1 MTHDPYGGIDRALA
15 TRMAAAFWI
24 VGALLVL
31 TALPLT
37 PPTAAIGAAGWAVA
51 GLSTVVAFTGSTAL
65 LRHGRVSPTML
76 LACAY
81 VGLAQIAVA
90 QWLAGGVTA
99 PYRQLY
105 VLPALQVAAIH
116 PPRRIVPFFVVLL
129 MAAGAP
135 LVYDHWDEGP
145 AAAYV
150 LGALLWICLS
160 FLTYRLMIE
169 LRERQLE
176 SRREQDHASRLAR
189 LDPVTGLSN
198 RRAFDETLDEQI
210 AHARSTGQPLS
221 VLLADIDGFKL
232 INDEHGHVTGDSAL
246 RQVARTIRV
255 SVRASDACFRWGG
268 DEFAV
273 VLPNAGAEQAAELC
287 ERIQGA
293 VLASCFDPHGV
304 PLQVSCGHTELVD
317 GMATRELLEA
327 ADLAMLTLKRALT
340 R

>member
-116 PPRRIVPFFVVLL
+116 PPRRI
-129 MAAGAP
+129 
-135 LVYDHWDEGP
+135 
-145 AAAYV
+145 
-150 LGALLWICLS
+150 
-160 FLTYRLMIE
+160 
-169 LRERQLE
+169 
-176 SRREQDHASRLAR
+176 
-189 LDPVTGLSN
+189 
-198 RRAFDETLDEQI
+198 
-210 AHARSTGQPLS
+210 
-221 VLLADIDGFKL
+221 
-232 INDEHGHVTGDSAL
+232 
-246 RQVARTIRV
+246 
-255 SVRASDACFRWGG
+255 
-268 DEFAV
+268 
-273 VLPNAGAEQAAELC
+273 
-287 ERIQGA
+287 
-293 VLASCFDPHGV
+293 
-304 PLQVSCGHTELVD
+304 
-317 GMATRELLEA
+317 
-327 ADLAMLTLKRALT
+327 
-340 R
+340 